1 MGCAFTIRVQDHI
14 LFFCQIPE
22 GGNKKNIINE
32 LWESVKQPST
42 TKKSLLF
49 TSKIEY
55 KRVIPN
61 YSCMYYIFLY
71 VIRFMWMT
79 FVSIATITN
88 YHKLGGSNQQKCIIL
103 PFYKLEVQERSHWA
117 KINVLAG
124 GGVAFPYGC
133 SRDKS
138 VSLHFLVSRS
148 TPTFLGFWPPSC
160 IFKTTNVA
168 SLWPFSGSQ
177 ISLCLCLPPPPILL
191 NTLLMSQGPPK

>member
-14 LFFCQIPE
+14 LFFFQIPE

-32 LWESVKQPST
+32 LWESVKQPWT
-42 TKKSLLF
+42 TKKPLLF
-49 TSKIEY
+49 ISKIEY

-88 YHKLGGSNQQKCIIL
+88 YDKLGGSNQQKCIIL
-103 PFYKLEVQERSHWA
+103 PFYKLEVQQRSHWA

-124 GGVAFPYGC
+124 GV
-133 SRDKS
+133 
-138 VSLHFLVSRS
+138 LHFLMDV
-148 TPTFLGFWPPSC
+148 LGTSLFPC
-160 IFKTTNVA
+160 IFWFLEAHQHSLA
-168 SLWPFSGSQ
+168 SGPLPAFSK
-177 ISLCLCLPPPPILL
+177 PPCCIPLTILR
-191 NTLLMSQGPPK
+191 